1 MAVMTGIALALAV
14 GGTIMNAV
22 GQKKAGNA
30 AGRAAESQAQQLE
43 YNATVADLQAGDAL
57 ARGAEDES
65 SFRSQ
70 VRGLIGTQ
78 RTTLASTGVDVGFGS
93 AADVQADAAYLGEID
108 ARRLVANAQREAWGF
123 RVQADDLR
131 MGADVARQGGQAAR
145 TAGSWGAATSV
156 VGGTGSLLL
165 SRYGWERPYTTA
177 SAPATTRAA
186 GPF

>member
-1 MAVMTGIALALAV
+1 MGVMTGIALSLAV
-14 GGTIMNAV
+14 GGMIMDAA
-22 GQKKAGNA
+22 GKKKAGNA
-30 AGRAAESQAQQLE
+30 AGRAAEAEGQRLD
-43 YNATVADLQAGDAL
+43 YNATVAELQADDAL

-65 SFRSQ
+65 AFRST

-93 AADVQADAAYLGEID
+93 AADLQADAAYLGEID
-108 ARRLVANAQREAWGF
+108 TQRLVANAQREAWGF